1 MRSSAK
7 TRWGVVAIAIL
18 AGIVASMQVGK
29 VPPAIGVIRTD
40 LALGLVTAG
49 WVVSLFNAIG
59 GFGGAAVGMVAD
71 RIGVRRMVL
80 AGLALLFVGSV
91 AGGLAGDARG
101 LLLARTIEG
110 VGFLSVAVA
119 IPAII
124 LAVTASDKQRLV
136 LAGWSCYMPI
146 GMALMMLAAPT
157 LIAAFD
163 WRGLWLLNAGLL
175 AAFAPA
181 FAWATR
187 GVNPT
192 PHGKLSFAD
201 IKATVNRPGPW
212 LLAAS
217 FAFYTV
223 QWFGLLSWLP
233 TFLAEDL
240 GFDSG
245 DAAYWTAAIV
255 ASNAVGNITGGLL
268 LQRGVPRWRILCVAA
283 LALGIFG
290 AGVFQPAIGSDLK
303 LILAFG
309 FSIVGGALPGVVM
322 AGAPFHSIAPTTIG
336 ATNGMILQGS
346 NGGILIGPPV
356 VAAIVTG
363 TGHWQATS
371 WVMLGAGLAGATI
384 AVILRRVEKQIA
396 AEKV

>member
-7 TRWGVVAIAIL
+7 TRWGVVAIAML
-18 AGIVASMQVGK
+18 AGTVAAMQVGK
-29 VPPAIGVIRTD
+29 VPPAIGVIRAD

-49 WVVSLFNAIG
+49 WVVSLFSAIS
-59 GFGGAAVGMVAD
+59 GFGGAAVGLVAD
-71 RIGVRRMVL
+71 RVGVRRMVL
-80 AGLALLFVGSV
+80 AGLALLFTGSV
-91 AGGLAGDARG
+91 AGGLAGGASG
-101 LLLARTIEG
+101 LLLARMVEG

-119 IPAII
+119 TPAII
-124 LAVTASDKQRLV
+124 LAVTATANHRLV

-146 GMALMMLAAPT
+146 GMAVMMVAAPS

-163 WRGLWLLNAGLL
+163 WRGLWFLNAGLL
-175 AAFAPA
+175 AVFAPA

-187 GVNPT
+187 GVNPA

-201 IKATVNRPGPW
+201 IKATVIRPGPW
-212 LLAAS
+212 LLAGS

-245 DAAYWTAAIV
+245 AAAYWTAAIV

-268 LQRGVPRWRILCVAA
+268 LQRGVPRWRILFAAA
-283 LALGIFG
+283 LALGVFG

-309 FSIVGGALPGVVM
+309 FSMIGGALPGVVM
-322 AGAPFHSIAPTTIG
+322 AGAPFHSAELTTIG

-346 NGGILIGPPV
+346 NGGILFGPPV
-356 VAAIVTG
+356 VAAIVAG
-363 TGHWQATS
+363 TGQWQATG
-371 WVMLGAGLAGATI
+371 WVMLAAGLAGATI
-384 AVILRRVEKQIA
+384 ALILRGVERKMIA
-396 AEKV
+396 EAG